1 MQIQCVAD
9 YVTLRISAF
18 CGESS
23 LTEEKLQI
31 YLVLMDLVKKLMTT
45 NVLRQAVPFIVSD
58 TRYIENAL
66 LVLVYQFPH
75 NRMERIIKE
84 KNE

>member
-1 MQIQCVAD
+1 MLHCVFQHFAG
-9 YVTLRISAF
+9 
-18 CGESS
+18 GESS

-45 NVLRQAVPFIVSD
+45 NVLRQAVPFIVSE

-84 KNE
+84 KN